1 MSQAMNRVPSAAM
14 RWAPALMG
22 TELYWLGG
30 MVTGF
35 TLPQSGPL

>member
-1 MSQAMNRVPSAAM
+1 MNLVPSAVS

-22 TELYWLGG
+22 TALYWLGSK
-30 MVTGF
+30 VTGF